1 MKKTVVKII
10 WYIIGA
16 FGLVASIFD
25 IFNVNNITIRCLIA
39 GIIILITVLIAIY
52 DRLILLI
59 CPVHFLRTKED
70 VYNFAQKLVTENDTI
85 LFCGKLDDNLL
96 EIFKKA
102 FEKKSVGQSLFR
114 MNIFNTDPR
123 FYSAANLKQVE
134 SVLKMDTESENFN
147 HKFYFYRQNVNL
159 LQGDTKGKD
168 SLILFFQNSNND
180 YNGVYIRNGSRLK
193 IDDLIIENA
202 CPTVNIVG
210 QLDNVQSVAEKSLEF
225 WTPLKNGWFHPVFPP
240 DDNAEVRKAW
250 RDSLMSWFNSTA
262 SDFLNKGGG
271 KLTITWKIQEWS
283 EKDAERF
290 KTWLNK
296 LKSIT
301 KGQNIEV
308 TRYMLIDVEKY
319 KLKPNYKK
327 VVDSIVT
334 NYLPSQLPRSSGD
347 PYQIYFI
354 NRNKLPTSLDDD
366 FALFLLGNGEKVAQN
381 SLIDTKEGVEV
392 LRVVFS
398 KDFNFVKSV
407 EDKISRIT
415 TYNPRTTL
423 NDLVE

>member
-1 MKKTVVKII
+1 
-10 WYIIGA
+10 
-16 FGLVASIFD
+16 
-25 IFNVNNITIRCLIA
+25 
-39 GIIILITVLIAIY
+39 
-52 DRLILLI
+52 
-59 CPVHFLRTKED
+59 
-70 VYNFAQKLVTENDTI
+70 
-85 LFCGKLDDNLL
+85 
-96 EIFKKA
+96 
-102 FEKKSVGQSLFR
+102 
-114 MNIFNTDPR
+114 MNIFNTDPK

-134 SVLKMDTESENFN
+134 DVLKMDTESENFN

-159 LQGDTKGKD
+159 LQGETKGKD

-301 KGQNIEV
+301 KRQNIEV

-319 KLKPNYKK
+319 KINPNYKK

-354 NRNKLPTSLDDD
+354 NRSKLPTSLDDD

-423 NDLVE
+423 NDLLE